1 MTAAG
6 RSRKWRGDAAFGG
19 ILLALAVPFVA
30 VVGSSLTVVVPFVAR
45 AATTERVVTDPQS
58 GLALYGFDPV
68 SYFTEGQPVPGIA
81 EFEYRHAGVSWR
93 FRNEGNRAAFATN
106 PEIYSPRFGGY
117 DPLGVARGVA
127 TPGHPQLWV
136 RRDDRIYLFHKAETR
151 AAFVAD
157 AAGAVAAAEGR
168 WPQVMKDLIP

>member
-1 MTAAG
+1 M
-6 RSRKWRGDAAFGG
+6 AAFAG
-19 ILLALAVPFVA
+19 IRLALAVPFA
-30 VVGSSLTVVVPFVAR
+30 ALAGSAPGVVGALFAHAS
-45 AATTERVVTDPQS
+45 TTERVVVDPQS

-68 SYFTEGQPVPGIA
+68 SYFTEGQPVPGVA

-106 PEIYSPRFGGY
+106 PEIYTPRFGGY

-127 TPGHPQLWV
+127 TPGHPQVWV

-157 AAGAVAAAEGR
+157 PHAAVAAAEGR
-168 WPQVMKDLIP
+168 WPQVLKDLIP